1 MEINNA
7 NTNDINILVNLRIEY
22 LLSDYKVIEDD
33 KLNIIRHNLP
43 TYFMEHLNKDL
54 FAYVCRKNDEII
66 GCIFLYVSYKP
77 SNPSFINGRTGTVMN
92 AYVKEAYR
100 KQGIGKKLVESII
113 NKGKELDLDY
123 IDLQA
128 TEDGYNLYKKTGF
141 VENSSKYRYM
151 KYTFNK

>member
-22 LLSDYKVIEDD
+22 LLSDYKVIEEN
-33 KLNIIRHNLP
+33 KLNVIRNNLP

-92 AYVKEAYR
+92 AYVKEGYR

-128 TEDGYNLYKKTGF
+128 TEDGYNLYKNTGF
-141 VENSSKYRYM
+141 VETSSKYRYM

>member
-1 MEINNA
+1 MNIDVA

-22 LLSDYKVIEDD
+22 LLSDYKVIEEN
-33 KLNIIRHNLP
+33 KLNVIRNNLP

-92 AYVKEAYR
+92 AYVKEGYR

-113 NKGKELDLDY
+113 NKGKELELDY

-141 VENSSKYRYM
+141 VETSSKYRYM

>member
-43 TYFMEHLNKDL
+43 TYFIEHLNKDL

-92 AYVKEAYR
+92 AYVKENYR

-113 NKGKELDLDY
+113 NKGKELELDY

-128 TEDGYNLYKKTGF
+128 TEDGCNLYKSIGF
-141 VENSSKYRYM
+141 VDTSSKYRYM